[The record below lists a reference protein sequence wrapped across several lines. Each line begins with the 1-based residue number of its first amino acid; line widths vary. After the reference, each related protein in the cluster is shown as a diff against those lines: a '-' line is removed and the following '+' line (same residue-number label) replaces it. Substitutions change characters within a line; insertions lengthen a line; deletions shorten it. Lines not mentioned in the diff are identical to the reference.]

1 VLRAFDTEAEYDGF
15 LGELIFSSNN
25 PAYDIANNMDRASNP
40 GFRAW
45 LKEKVD
51 KCTDLEERM
60 ALSSLSQILEGV
72 IERLGE
78 NAVFEEPI
86 ADAEFADG
94 TSSSSTEAAADTPL
108 GMIDMFYCY

>member
-1 VLRAFDTEAEYDGF
+1 
-15 LGELIFSSNN
+15 
-25 PAYDIANNMDRASNP
+25 MDRASNP
-40 GFRAW
+40 GFRTW

-72 IERLGE
+72 IERLGA

-94 TSSSSTEAAADTPL
+94 TSSSSTQAAADTPL
-108 GMIDMFYCY
+108 DRAASVSVSAGFCAALNEFDFVLFRDKGRVCMYALRL